1 MYQLKRKQL
10 VKTDLQTC
18 WDFFSSP
25 KNLKEITPDYMGFDV
40 KTEIPE
46 KMYEGLMIEYK
57 VTPLLNIPMN
67 WITEIKY
74 VHDKKF
80 FVDEQRKGPYSMWHH
95 EHHFEEVDEGV
106 MMTDIVSYR
115 VPLGFLG
122 KLAHPIIVKGKLEE
136 IFENDADF
144 QPRCVEDQI
153 IIEIVRQCIDPDNIV
168 EEKDET

>member
-1 MYQLKRKQL
+1 MGFH
-10 VKTDLQTC
+10 VKTDV
-18 WDFFSSP
+18 
-25 KNLKEITPDYMGFDV
+25 PD
-40 KTEIPE
+40 

-95 EHHFEEVDEGV
+95 EHHFEEVEEGV

-122 KLAHPIIVKGKLEE
+122 KLAHPLIVKGKLEE
-136 IFENDADF
+136 IFNY
-144 QPRCVEDQI
+144 RVKK
-153 IIEIVRQCIDPDNIV
+153 V
-168 EEKDET
+168 DELFNS